1 MGVPQGTVL
10 GLICFLIYM
19 YINDF
24 HSHILSGD
32 ALMYAD
38 DSNLSS
44 HGNNIEELQSV
55 LQACLT
61 EASAW
66 FDANRLV
73 VNENKSTT
81 MVITSPCGLN
91 AITPLH
97 IILNNNELPYCMCS
111 KLLGVVIDNSLKWD
125 KHIQYICAK
134 ISPKIGLINPLKA
147 MPHGS
152 ENSQEK
158 NRNEIRQGLKSWQI
172 MKKMTHKNLKIV
184 KKIIYLSDI

>member
-10 GLICFLIYM
+10 GLICLLIYM

-61 EASAW
+61 EASGW

-97 IILNNNELPYCMCS
+97 IILNNNELPYCMSS

-134 ISPKIGLINPLKA
+134 IGPKIGLINRLKA

-158 NRNEIRQGLKSWQI
+158 NRNEIRHSLCMPDGRV
-172 MKKMTHKNLKIV
+172 KIV
-184 KKIIYLSDI
+184 ANYEENDT